1 MSSSGSRPASGTANT
16 AANADGAPAR
26 GPALTVRLP
35 LVVRTVSATLAG
47 AVPARASVTWPAA
60 QANDS
65 AVAAG
70 VMPKRATDCDPSR
83 AQVHVPAVIAASRHS
98 ATGAAG
104 GGAGRATGAGRVGSG
119 AGSRGWHAASTSS
132 PAAAERRRGKSEA
145 GEAFAI
151 AALLCDPAHDL
162 NPRHCMSPR

>member
-16 AANADGAPAR
+16 AGAPAS

-47 AVPARASVTWPAA
+47 AVPGRASVTWPAA

-70 VMPKRATDCDPSR
+70 VMPNRATDCVPSR

-98 ATGAAG
+98 ATGTAG
-104 GGAGRATGAGRVGSG
+104 GGTGRATGAGRVGSG
-119 AGSRGWHAASTSS
+119 AGSRGWHADTIDADQY
-132 PAAAERRRGKSEA
+132 ARLVAELA
-145 GEAFAI
+145 VPLA
-151 AALLCDPAHDL
+151 
-162 NPRHCMSPR
+162 